1 MKQIISDSIPTR
13 FGYKVD
19 KPFIDQVISIIQT
32 ASKQATF
39 EIKIHAGSETYTFDS
54 AAEFYDSVV
63 TIVYRISQFTL
74 YAYLPSDSIHS
85 NTITIQFDSDSFY
98 SFRTNSIAYDFSN
111 DERNYHY
118 LKEKLTPLLKAQQ
131 LPYTYFVGLPFLPVI
146 TLVDGFLFSALIEH
160 ILPFNYTVLFFLVIM
175 NLFVAFRS
183 YLFPK
188 NEIAFG
194 ENVKQDHRL
203 KKIRNFLLVGIILTI
218 ILNLS
223 SNYIYD
229 FIKQL

>member
-13 FGYKVD
+13 LGYKVD
-19 KPFIDQVISIIQT
+19 KAFIDQVVSIIQT

-54 AAEFYDSVV
+54 PAEFYDNVV

-98 SFRTNSIAYDFSN
+98 SFRTNSITYNFSN
-111 DERNYHY
+111 DEKSYRY

-131 LPYTYFVGLPFLPVI
+131 LPHTYFVGFPYFPVI
-146 TLVDGFLFSALIEH
+146 TLVDGFVFSALIEH
-160 ILPFNYTVLFFLVIM
+160 VFPFKHTFLLFLAII

-194 ENVKQDHRL
+194 ENVKQDQRL

-229 FIKQL
+229 FIKQP

>member
-1 MKQIISDSIPTR
+1 MKQIIFDSIPTR

-54 AAEFYDSVV
+54 PAEFYDNVV

-160 ILPFNYTVLFFLVIM
+160 ALPSNYTVLFFLAIM

-229 FIKQL
+229 FVKQL